1 MTFCK
6 ILKEETT
13 PSGKTISAYENIEKY
28 ETVPSYQIII
38 SVDGIAVDV
47 IPAARTTW
55 ARKFKQALNE
65 NK

>member
-1 MTFCK
+1 MTFCR

-28 ETVPSYQIII
+28 ETVPTYEIYVSQNAYVI
-38 SVDGIAVDV
+38 DV
-47 IPAARTTW
+47 IHTARTTW
-55 ARKFKQALNE
+55 KKAFTRAYNE

>member
-1 MTFCK
+1 MTFCR

-13 PSGKTISAYENIEKY
+13 PSGKTISAYENVEKY
-28 ETVPSYQIII
+28 ETVPTYKIII

-55 ARKFKQALNE
+55 KKAFTRAYNE

>member
-1 MTFCK
+1 MTFCR

-13 PSGKTISAYENIEKY
+13 PSGKTISAYENTEKY